1 MGIHTRFASESCS
14 ARTPGRDVKSVP
26 GKSVDVRDS
35 LEDRVSVM
43 MTHQNPP
50 GRLAW
55 NKMYPPVILYATAPP
70 VRGSSFERG
79 RRFVRCPSE

>member
-1 MGIHTRFASESCS
+1 MEIHTHFASERCS
-14 ARTPGRDVKSVP
+14 ARTRGRDVKSVP

-35 LEDRVSVM
+35 LEDRVSVI

-55 NKMYPPVILYATAPP
+55 NKMYPPVILYVTAPP